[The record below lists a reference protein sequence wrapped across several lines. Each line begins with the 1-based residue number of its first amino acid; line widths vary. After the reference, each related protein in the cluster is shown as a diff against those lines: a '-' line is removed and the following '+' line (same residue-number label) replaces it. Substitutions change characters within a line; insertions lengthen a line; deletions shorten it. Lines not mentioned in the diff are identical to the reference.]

1 MSNIP
6 KMDSK
11 LVSKDAYIHSG
22 IVSKMNGSS
31 LIISLDDN
39 VHCESCRAKG
49 TCGISDSG
57 SKEVEVPHT
66 NDSFTLNEHV
76 NVVLK
81 KGLGLKA
88 VFWAYIFPFLLM
100 IATLII
106 SSAFLIEWMAG
117 LLSLL
122 ILIPYYLLLYVLRN
136 AFKKTFKISI
146 VKFSQ

>member
-1 MSNIP
+1 
-6 KMDSK
+6 MDSK

-22 IVSKMNGSS
+22 IVSKLNGSS

>member
-1 MSNIP
+1 M
-6 KMDSK
+6 
-11 LVSKDAYIHSG
+11 SKDAYIHSG

>member
-1 MSNIP
+1 
-6 KMDSK
+6 MDSK